1 MTNLGVVVPARNE
14 ADLLPDCLAALS
26 RSRAALRQWAPQ
38 VSVRLILVLDC
49 CVDASAQVAQHYSQ
63 IETVTVD
70 AGCVGGARQAG
81 IDHLLRSGPAVLGD
95 WFACTDADSA
105 VPADW
110 LITHY
115 EASRAGIDLLLGSV
129 RPDRGPLSPKD
140 FEEWQARHDLGDG
153 HGHVFGANLGFGA
166 CTLSAT
172 GGFRPLP
179 VHEDVDLTSRTRAAG
194 LTVVATGDS
203 PVITSA
209 RRTGR
214 TPAGFA
220 SYLLREFGPLPD
232 EAAAG

>member
-14 ADLLPDCLAALS
+14 ADLLPTCLAALCHARTS
-26 RSRAALRQWAPQ
+26 LRQLAPQ
-38 VSVRLILVLDC
+38 VTVRLVVVLDS
-49 CVDASAQVAQHYSQ
+49 CVDASAQVAQSYPQ
-63 IETVTVD
+63 IELVSVD
-70 AGCVGGARQAG
+70 AGSVGGARQAG
-81 IDHLLRSGPAVLGD
+81 VDHLLRSGPAVLGD

-115 EASRAGIDLLLGSV
+115 QASRTGIDLLLGSV
-129 RPDRGPLSPKD
+129 RPERGRLSQED

-166 CTLSAT
+166 RTLLAT
-172 GGFRPLP
+172 GGFRPLS

-194 LTVVATGDS
+194 LTVFATGES

-220 SYLLREFGPLPD
+220 SYLAREFGPLPD
-232 EAAAG
+232 QAAAG